1 MAIKLVVDSASD
13 ISLEEANKLNITLL
27 PFEVRFKEE
36 VYFDGVDLLPNQFYE
51 KLIENDELPKTSL
64 IIPYRFEET
73 FEKLVNE
80 DDQVLCICISSKLS
94 GTYNN
99 ALQASKNYKGKVFV
113 IESLNVAMGERLL
126 IEYALRLI
134 NENKSIEEIVSLLNE
149 KKSKINVIAMLD
161 TLKYLKKGGR
171 ISPLVAF
178 SGELLSIKPVI
189 GVINGEVK
197 LVGKARGSKNR
208 NNLLN
213 KLIENKGG
221 VDFSMPYAVGYSGF
235 SREILDKYIKDS
247 YHLWQNE
254 ADKIPAYQIGCTIGT
269 HIGPNGIGLA
279 FFEK

>member
-113 IESLNVAMGERLL
+113 IDSLNVAMGERLL

-178 SGELLSIKPVI
+178 SGDLLSIKPVI

>member
-113 IESLNVAMGERLL
+113 IDSLNVAMGERLL

-269 HIGPNGIGLA
+269 HIGPNVIGLA

>member
-1 MAIKLVVDSASD
+1 
-13 ISLEEANKLNITLL
+13 
-27 PFEVRFKEE
+27 
-36 VYFDGVDLLPNQFYE
+36 
-51 KLIENDELPKTSL
+51 
-64 IIPYRFEET
+64 
-73 FEKLVNE
+73 
-80 DDQVLCICISSKLS
+80 
-94 GTYNN
+94 
-99 ALQASKNYKGKVFV
+99 
-113 IESLNVAMGERLL
+113 
-126 IEYALRLI
+126 
-134 NENKSIEEIVSLLNE
+134 
-149 KKSKINVIAMLD
+149 MLD

>member
-113 IESLNVAMGERLL
+113 IDSLNVAMGERLL

-149 KKSKINVIAMLD
+149 K
-161 TLKYLKKGGR
+161 
-171 ISPLVAF
+171 
-178 SGELLSIKPVI
+178 
-189 GVINGEVK
+189 
-197 LVGKARGSKNR
+197 
-208 NNLLN
+208 
-213 KLIENKGG
+213 
-221 VDFSMPYAVGYSGF
+221 
-235 SREILDKYIKDS
+235 
-247 YHLWQNE
+247 
-254 ADKIPAYQIGCTIGT
+254 
-269 HIGPNGIGLA
+269 
-279 FFEK
+279 

>member
-113 IESLNVAMGERLL
+113 IDSLNVAMGERLL

>member
-64 IIPYRFEET
+64 IIPYRIEET

-113 IESLNVAMGERLL
+113 IDSLNVAMGERLL